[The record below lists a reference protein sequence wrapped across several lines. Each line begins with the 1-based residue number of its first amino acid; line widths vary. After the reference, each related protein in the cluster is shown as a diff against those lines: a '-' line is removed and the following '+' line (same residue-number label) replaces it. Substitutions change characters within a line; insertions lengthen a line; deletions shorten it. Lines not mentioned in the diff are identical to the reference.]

1 MSRGTTRNFL
11 KTLSLRQRS
20 FSVDIR
26 GFILIAFEESDST
39 LRKLVDF
46 VSLYFEVDIASWKI
60 ENREGG
66 SFDNIIPFDIF
77 ATN

>member
-1 MSRGTTRNFL
+1 MSRGTTGNFL
-11 KTLSLRQRS
+11 NTLSLCQRS

-26 GFILIAFEESDST
+26 GFILISFEESDST

-46 VSLYFEVDIASWKI
+46 VSLCFEVDVASWKI
-60 ENREGG
+60 ENPEGG

>member
-26 GFILIAFEESDST
+26 GFILIVFEESDST

-46 VSLYFEVDIASWKI
+46 VSHYFEVDVASWKI
-60 ENREGG
+60 EEPVVL
-66 SFDNIIPFDIF
+66 II
-77 ATN
+77 

>member
-1 MSRGTTRNFL
+1 MSRGTTGNFL
-11 KTLSLRQRS
+11 NTLSLRQRS
-20 FSVDIR
+20 FSVNIR
-26 GFILIAFEESDST
+26 GFILISFEESDST

-46 VSLYFEVDIASWKI
+46 VSLCFEVDVASWEI

>member
-1 MSRGTTRNFL
+1 MSRRTTGNFL
-11 KTLSLRQRS
+11 NTLSLRQRS
-20 FSVDIR
+20 FFVDIR
-26 GFILIAFEESDST
+26 GFILISFEESDLT

-46 VSLYFEVDIASWKI
+46 VSLCFQVDVASWKI
-60 ENREGG
+60 ENREGD

>member
-1 MSRGTTRNFL
+1 MVSFIVGSRICMSRGTTRNFL

-46 VSLYFEVDIASWKI
+46 VSFHFEVDV
-60 ENREGG
+60 ENRK
-66 SFDNIIPFDIF
+66 PRRR
-77 ATN
+77 